1 MNTHRKKAKEFFIL
15 STRTEWDDFI
25 HEAFLSKRQE
35 QVALIKKKDINI
47 PTWEIA
53 NLLSVS
59 PETITR
65 ELAKIYDKIIKIKM
79 L

>member
-1 MNTHRKKAKEFFIL
+1 MNIHRKKAKEFFC
-15 STRTEWDDFI
+15 SATRTEWNEI
-25 HEAFLSKRQE
+25 ISEAFLTERQE

-53 NLLSVS
+53 NILNVS

-65 ELAKIYDKIIKIKM
+65 ELARIYDRIAKIKM